1 MVEMLPAL
9 PPMNYENL
17 NKRIG
22 KLKEYPLEIPVAII
36 AIALVVS
43 TIFMVIIMLIICLVV
58 YRMKGNFKVLIPLSK
73 IIMGQAS
80 PKEIEKMKQI
90 LRNLL
95 DLSSGS
101 ILPPDLRRGG
111 ARKQRQQK
119 NKLKWLLQVQ
129 PKHSTQLI

>member
-43 TIFMVIIMLIICLVV
+43 TIFMVIVMLIICLVV
-58 YRMKGNFKVLIPLSK
+58 YRMTGKFQSLDT
-73 IIMGQAS
+73 IIKNNNG
-80 PKEIEKMKQI
+80 
-90 LRNLL
+90 
-95 DLSSGS
+95 SS
-101 ILPPDLRRGG
+101 
-111 ARKQRQQK
+111 
-119 NKLKWLLQVQ
+119 
-129 PKHSTQLI
+129 